1 MSELPLA
8 ASRTQLQDGTMEA
21 RDDFEQLAAEVAA
34 DPVARGSYEDAARR
48 ESIVLALVN
57 ARKDQEWKQAE
68 IADRL
73 GTTQSVLSSLEN
85 LRTEPRL
92 STLQRYARV
101 CGRVVVVTLKEPTTG
116 LTPEW
121 LLEPA
126 IRVPEASD
134 IVTSEM
140 SSDVQDDFQE
150 LREEVSND
158 PVALGA
164 YNDSVRRNAVV
175 AGLVEA
181 RKRLSYTQQDVAKAI
196 GARQSAV
203 SELENDRTDP
213 RLSTLQRYAR
223 ACQLVVDIAVING
236 DDALAGIAADI
247 AQTES
252 IADPVLVEVLE
263 RTASVG
269 VGDVLRRLIK
279 IENQLG
285 LPLDSVLSGTRLSP
299 SATHRATQILTSRG
313 WLAYSHDRR
322 LKLIPDAAT
331 FIGVSIRPDHVRGL
345 IVRLDA
351 VPDFGD
357 VYRIPLADTSPSSVV
372 NRVTELVEH
381 LRPQA
386 QNPLGV
392 GVELAGPVRGETGE
406 VVFAPDLQPH
416 TEASWQNFPLEDEL
430 QERLGSL
437 KVIVA
442 NDATALATRELLQHG
457 DPGGLVVVT
466 LSESTKGIGA
476 GLVVNGRLITGV
488 DGQAGEIGHIRVPGN
503 RRICPRC
510 GTDRKGCLETI
521 ASGFAIATDVGEQ
534 DLTAAALRVERGDAA
549 AIRAFRRGGKALGRV
564 IGEAVTWLDAARLV
578 IFGTPELAAGDAFES
593 ARRFAQGVA
602 AGLAKRSLTKTDHP
616 EYLPLAVWV
625 GPQAAAT
632 VAINDFLDRP
642 LKYTNDMMAR
652 ARSTR

>member
-1 MSELPLA
+1 MSELA
-8 ASRTQLQDGTMEA
+8 ARWTQLHDGTTEA
-21 RDDFEQLAAEVAA
+21 GDDFEQLAAEVAA
-34 DPVARGSYEDAARR
+34 DPVAHGTHEDAVRR
-48 ESIVLALVN
+48 ESIVLALVD
-57 ARKDQEWKQAE
+57 ARKDQKWTQAD

-73 GTTQSVLSSLEN
+73 GTTQSVISSMEN
-85 LRTEPRL
+85 LRTDPRL
-92 STLQRYARV
+92 STLQRYARA
-101 CGRVVVVTLKEPTTG
+101 CGRVVIATLKELATG
-116 LTPEW
+116 LSPEW
-121 LLEPA
+121 LPEPA
-126 IRVPEASD
+126 IRAS
-134 IVTSEM
+134 VVLSHVVAK
-140 SSDVQDDFQE
+140 VQDDFQE
-150 LREEVSND
+150 LSEEVSKD
-158 PVALGA
+158 PVALGT
-164 YNDSVRRNAVV
+164 YNDSTRRDAVV

-181 RKRLSYTQQDVAKAI
+181 RKRLNYAQQDVAEAI
-196 GARQSAV
+196 GAGQSAV
-203 SELENDRTDP
+203 SELENGKTDP

-223 ACQLVVDIAVING
+223 ACQLVLDIAIVNG
-236 DDALAGIAADI
+236 DDALAGIAADL

-252 IADPVLVEVLE
+252 IADPVMVEVLE

-351 VPDFGD
+351 TPDFGD

-372 NRVTELVEH
+372 NGVTELVEH
-381 LRPQA
+381 LRPQG
-386 QNPLGV
+386 QEPLGV
-392 GVELAGPVRGETGE
+392 GVELAGPVRGDTGT
-406 VVFAPDLQPH
+406 VGFAPDLQPH
-416 TEASWQNFPLEDEL
+416 TKVSWQNFPLEFEL

-457 DPGGLVVVT
+457 DPGGLIVVT

-476 GLVVNGRLITGV
+476 GLVVNGRVIIGV
-488 DGQAGEIGHIRVPGN
+488 DGQAGEIGHIRIPGN

-521 ASGFAIATDVGEQ
+521 ASGFAIARDLGEQ
-534 DLTAAALRVERGDAA
+534 DLIAASRRVERGDVVAM
-549 AIRAFRRGGKALGRV
+549 RAFRRGGKALGRV

-578 IFGTPELAAGDAFES
+578 IFGTPELAAGDAFAS

-602 AGLAKRSLTKTDHP
+602 AGLAKRSLTKTDYP
-616 EYLPLAVWV
+616 EYLPLATWV
-625 GPQAAAT
+625 GPQAAAS
-632 VAINDFLDRP
+632 VAVNDFLDRP
-642 LKYTNDMMAR
+642 LKYTNDMVAR
-652 ARSTR
+652 TRSTR